1 MYNLN
6 RIGDGKMNKKGFI
19 TSALLYGILALF
31 LVLVLGTVSILAN
44 RKLAND
50 KIKESAL
57 NDVQNLS
64 NDPACF
70 QTQTNSRGNIT
81 ITGYDSTCDKT
92 VFIPEN
98 LNGRMV
104 DAIGPGA
111 FNNQKLVNITMKSN
125 VKEVHVT
132 AFTGNDGMVFYVKA
146 KNEEVVGTGT
156 QEEVNNSVGT
166 IWGAK
171 DATIHWDY

>member
-1 MYNLN
+1 
-6 RIGDGKMNKKGFI
+6 
-19 TSALLYGILALF
+19 
-31 LVLVLGTVSILAN
+31 
-44 RKLAND
+44 
-50 KIKESAL
+50 
-57 NDVQNLS
+57 
-64 NDPACF
+64 
-70 QTQTNSRGNIT
+70 
-81 ITGYDSTCDKT
+81 
-92 VFIPEN
+92 
-98 LNGRMV
+98 MV

-146 KNEEVVGTGT
+146 RNEEVVGTGT

-171 DATIHWDY
+171 DATVHWDY